1 MSNKII
7 WQPFVLYQPYF
18 DFGILLS
25 RDFCREM
32 LETKLSREIQIKT
45 NNLCLEVS
53 ERFGFNYPEPVTFY
67 EDTAFISQFYLG
79 NNGVWLAI
87 DQSNKRSLLE
97 YPDEKEL
104 IKYSSHNVDNSK
116 QAYALMALVDW
127 WAEYA
132 DIIKSHSV
140 RAV

>member
-1 MSNKII
+1 M
-7 WQPFVLYQPYF
+7 
-18 DFGILLS
+18 
-25 RDFCREM
+25 
-32 LETKLSREIQIKT
+32 
-45 NNLCLEVS
+45 
-53 ERFGFNYPEPVTFY
+53 
-67 EDTAFISQFYLG
+67 G